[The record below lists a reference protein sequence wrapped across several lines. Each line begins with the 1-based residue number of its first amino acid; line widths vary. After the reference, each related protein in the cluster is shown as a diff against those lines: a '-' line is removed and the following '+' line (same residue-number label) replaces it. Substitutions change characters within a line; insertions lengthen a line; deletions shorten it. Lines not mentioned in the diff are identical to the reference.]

1 MASLHLHNDS
11 PMLQA
16 LKGFSV
22 GTTLFIAGSMTTTS
36 LQFLPSLVL
45 ATQARDTGRSRSS
58 RMESGRLTPQPTSV
72 SEKQLHLTPGAAFQG
87 QIDDAMISTRGY
99 KLAAQQ
105 FSMMSKTAFVTQVP
119 PELLTI
125 LASGFMAYHF
135 RNVGHSVWIRWA
147 AVAGLVV
154 SVFPLTGGL
163 MVPLDHK
170 IARLAGE
177 EAAVEPYEDAPPDRE
192 AERNNAEE
200 FLKKWN
206 NLNMVRAGIMAVA
219 GGIGVWSLLE

>member
-11 PMLQA
+11 PALLA
-16 LKGFSV
+16 LKGLSV

-45 ATQARDTGRSRSS
+45 ATQARDSGRSKS
-58 RMESGRLTPQPTSV
+58 RMESGRLTPQPTSG
-72 SEKQLHLTPGAAFQG
+72 SDKELYLTPGAALQG
-87 QIDDAMISTRGY
+87 KIDDAMISTRGY

-105 FSMMSKTAFVTQVP
+105 FSLMSKTAFVTQVP

-135 RNVGHSVWIRWA
+135 HNVGHGVWIRWA
-147 AVAGLVV
+147 AVAGLVA

-192 AERNNAEE
+192 AERSNAED

-206 NLNMVRAGIMAVA
+206 NLNMIRAGIMAVA
-219 GGIGVWSLLE
+219 GGIGLWTLLE